1 MVPTSCG
8 CGSGTIRRIR
18 TRRQRHQRN
27 VIRMAQRVHAAG
39 MLVHLDVMHSD
50 WRAGPGPQ
58 RVLRVWSGCP
68 DCACTEGKNCRC
80 AAGKGCRTELDVDKL
95 AQHAYEFTASVIS
108 QVTTACSG
116 YPPHIVQACNE
127 ITNGMLWAPP
137 RGKLLA
143 RRRNLSPR
151 QRLRLPDPMR
161 SHERDELH
169 KGSAAA
175 LPLHVRHVRCI

>member
-1 MVPTSCG
+1 
-8 CGSGTIRRIR
+8 
-18 TRRQRHQRN
+18 
-27 VIRMAQRVHAAG
+27 MAQRVHAAG

-58 RVLRVWSGCP
+58 RVLCVWSGCP

-137 RGKLLA
+137 VANCSHGGATCRPGNVSACQTRCAHTNATNYTKAALL
-143 RRRNLSPR
+143 RCRYMCGTSGPVQL
-151 QRLRLPDPMR
+151 
-161 SHERDELH
+161 
-169 KGSAAA
+169 AAA
-175 LPLHVRHVRCI
+175 